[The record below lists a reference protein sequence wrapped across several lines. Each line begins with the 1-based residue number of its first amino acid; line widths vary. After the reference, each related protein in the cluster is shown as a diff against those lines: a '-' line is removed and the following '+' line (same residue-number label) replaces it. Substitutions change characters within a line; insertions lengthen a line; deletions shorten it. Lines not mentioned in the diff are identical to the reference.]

1 MNKEKFLVFV
11 FTILFS
17 GIFSQDTLFQLPENN
32 NIEWY
37 DKIRLRGYTQLR
49 YNGLIQTNPDLTC
62 EQCDRSWG
70 GDREF
75 FFRRI
80 RIVFFGQVHPRV
92 YFYIQPDFASSPG
105 GGRLNFAQIRDAYFD
120 VGLDEKNEYRFRIGQ
135 SKVPFGFENLQ
146 SSQNRLALDRNDGL
160 NSAVA
165 NERDI
170 GIFFY
175 YAPKHVRE
183 RYSKLIREGLKGS
196 GDYGVFGLGV
206 YDGQLPNQAN
216 LNDYHHYVARLSYP
230 FKIGNQIFEP
240 GIQAYTGRFTLKEG
254 NVSDG
259 VAHRSDLTYLDRRA
273 AASAILYPKPFGI
286 QAEYNIGQGPEYNK
300 VNNEISLSDLHGG
313 YVMLNGLIKY
323 KDQKI
328 YPFVKYQHYQ
338 GGKKHELDARS
349 YEVNEL
355 EIGVEWLPYPNF
367 EIVTQYTFS
376 QRRYEDFQNPDNFQ
390 RGGLLRIQLQM
401 NF

>member
-1 MNKEKFLVFV
+1 MKKENFLVLV
-11 FTILFS
+11 FIVLFS
-17 GIFSQDTLFQLPENN
+17 GVFAQDTLFQLPENN
-32 NIEWY
+32 NLEWY

-165 NERDI
+165 NERDL

-175 YAPKHVRE
+175 YAPKHIRE
-183 RYSKLIREGLKGS
+183 RFSKLIREGLKGS
-196 GDYGVFGLGV
+196 GDYCVFGLGV

-216 LNDYHHYVARLSYP
+216 LNDFHHYVARLSYP

-240 GIQAYTGRFTLKEG
+240 GIQAYAGRFTLKEG
-254 NVSDG
+254 NVSEG
-259 VAHRSDLTYLDRRA
+259 VSHRNDLTYLDRRA

-286 QAEYNIGQGPEYNK
+286 QAEYNFGQGPEYNK
-300 VNNEISLSDLHGG
+300 VNNEIRLSDLHGG

-376 QRRYEDFQNPDNFQ
+376 QRRYEDFQNPNNFQ
-390 RGGLLRIQLQM
+390 RGGLLRVQLQV

>member
-17 GIFSQDTLFQLPENN
+17 GIFAQDTLFQLPENN

-273 AASAILYPKPFGI
+273 AASAILYPQPFGI